1 MEESQ
6 AKYFRSVPKHHSQ
19 KEIEPIDGW
28 PVFTCHVAPTFDFKQ
43 EILSYGADVE
53 VLAPESLR
61 KEMADIAAA
70 MNKLYRK
77 K

>member
-1 MEESQ
+1 M
-6 AKYFRSVPKHHSQ
+6 
-19 KEIEPIDGW
+19 
-28 PVFTCHVAPTFDFKQ
+28 FTYRLVPTFDFKQ

-61 KEMADIAAA
+61 KEMADIAVA